1 MLVVDLW
8 RRVSQGRGR
17 RCWSGRWSQ
26 CGSRRSTHSRT
37 SPTRAAVPP
46 AEHDLF
52 LISPK
57 FVSLLLY
64 LKKNVGECSALCR
77 YEVVGITFTSDI
89 FYALG
94 RQTWHW
100 QNVVNFQK
108 EKPFQ
113 QVQGF
118 WGLWWC
124 CSCSP
129 SDTSSIGKELCYQLQ
144 CLQNDVS
151 FLF

>member
-1 MLVVDLW
+1 MHVVFFSSKDSSCKHLRQMMRCWLLTFEEGFLKDEVVD
-8 RRVSQGRGR
+8 VE
-17 RCWSGRWSQ
+17 
-26 CGSRRSTHSRT
+26 
-37 SPTRAAVPP
+37 AAGEASVVVGE
-46 AEHDLF
+46 AHIAGLLQREQLFHLQSMTFFLF
-52 LISPK
+52 LLSLCPCCCIS
-57 FVSLLLY
+57 
-64 LKKNVGECSALCR
+64 KKNVGECSALCR

-118 WGLWWC
+118 WGLW
-124 CSCSP
+124 
-129 SDTSSIGKELCYQLQ
+129 
-144 CLQNDVS
+144 
-151 FLF
+151 